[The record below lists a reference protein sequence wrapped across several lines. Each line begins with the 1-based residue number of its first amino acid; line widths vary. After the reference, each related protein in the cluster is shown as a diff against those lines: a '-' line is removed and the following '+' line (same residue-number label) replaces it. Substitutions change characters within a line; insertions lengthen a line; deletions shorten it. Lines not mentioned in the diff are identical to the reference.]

1 MNYLAMTGGFPWLT
15 TLIFLPLVGAILAAL
30 GPEGPDG
37 RITKWGSLAL
47 SLAPLGIAIYLSATF
62 QGGTLE
68 GGQQQIYRF
77 GEKLPWISVLGV
89 DYKLGMDGLAL
100 PLVLLTTIMTPI
112 AILAS
117 FNQQL
122 RPRFFFAM
130 ILLMETAML
139 GVFLSLNFLLFFIF
153 WEISLIPG
161 YYLISTWGREQ
172 RRYAAFKFFV
182 YTMAGSVG
190 MLLAFE
196 LLYLATAAAGRGT
209 FDLVELS
216 RLARGLP
223 VETVIGSGSQY
234 SGNLQDMVYT
244 YLQQIGIVSVIGG
257 SNFFWMSVAFWMV
270 FVALA
275 VKLAVW
281 PFHTWL
287 PDAYSEA
294 PTTASMLIAGVL
306 TKMGA
311 FAMLRL
317 MLPVFPAQMQAYAPV
332 LGFLAFASIILGA
345 WVAYNYRD
353 GDAKRLI
360 SYLSINHMGYVMLAI
375 AAAGAA
381 QGTGTGDLQS
391 RATAING
398 AVMQMFAH
406 GLSTA
411 ALFYLAGILAER
423 TGTYQL
429 SRFGGLLSLMPVFAG
444 LMGVALFGN
453 LGLPGMAGFVG
464 EFFIFSGTWSTL
476 PLLTIFSMLGLVISA
491 LALLM
496 MYQRI
501 FMGPTNEH
509 WQGIPDINRREWS
522 VLLPLLTLL
531 IVIGVYPM
539 PLMRIANETATA
551 VARFF
556 AG

>member
-1 MNYLAMTGGFPWLT
+1 MTGGFPWLT

-30 GPEGPDG
+30 GPEGPEG

-47 SLAPLGIAIYLSATF
+47 SLAPLGIAVYLGASF
-62 QGGTLE
+62 QGGTLD
-68 GGQQQIYRF
+68 GGQQQIFHF
-77 GEKLPWISVLGV
+77 GERLPWISVLGV
-89 DYKLGMDGLAL
+89 EYKLGLDGLSL
-100 PLVLLTTIMTPI
+100 PLVLLTTLMTPI
-112 AILAS
+112 AIVAS

-122 RPRFFFAM
+122 RPRFFFSM

-139 GVFLSLNFLLFFIF
+139 GVFLALDFFLFFIF

-161 YYLISTWGREQ
+161 YYLISTWGREN

-209 FDLVELS
+209 FDLVELA

-223 VETVIGSGSQY
+223 VEAGNGVAY
-234 SGNLQDMVYT
+234 PGNLQSMVYS
-244 YLQQIGIVSVIGG
+244 YLQQLGITGVVGG
-257 SNFFWMSVAFWMV
+257 ADFFWMSIAFWMV

-294 PTTASMLIAGVL
+294 PTAASMLISGVL

-317 MLPVFPAQMQAYAPV
+317 MLPIFPAQMQAYAPI

-381 QGTGTGDLQS
+381 SSGGDLQA
-391 RATAING
+391 RAMALNG

-423 TGTYQL
+423 TGTYSL
-429 SRFGGLLSLMPVFAG
+429 SSFGGLMSPMPVFAG

-464 EFFIFSGTWSTL
+464 EFFIFSGTWSML

-491 LALLM
+491 LALLL

-501 FMGPTNEH
+501 FLGPANER
-509 WQGIPDINRREWS
+509 WRGIPDINRREWS

-531 IVIGVYPM
+531 IVFGVYPM

>member
-15 TLIFLPLVGAILAAL
+15 TLIFLPLVGALLAAL
-30 GPEGPDG
+30 GPEGPAG

-47 SLAPLGIAIYLSATF
+47 SLAPLGIAIYLSAIY

-68 GGQQQIYRF
+68 GGGQQIYHF
-77 GEKLPWISVLGV
+77 GEKLPWISVLGI

-122 RPRFFFAM
+122 RPRFFFSM
-130 ILLMETAML
+130 LLLMETAML
-139 GVFLSLNFLLFFIF
+139 GVFLSLNFFLFFIF

-161 YYLISTWGREQ
+161 YYLIATWGREN

-182 YTMAGSVG
+182 YTMAGSVA

-196 LLYLATAAAGRGT
+196 LLYLATASAGRGT

-223 VETVIGSGSQY
+223 VETIIGSGSLY
-234 SGNLQDMVYT
+234 SGNLQSIVYS
-244 YLQQIGIVSVIGG
+244 YLQQIGIVGYAGG
-257 SNFFWMSVAFWMV
+257 TDFFWMSVAFWMV

-281 PFHTWL
+281 PFHSWL

-294 PTTASMLIAGVL
+294 PTAASMLIAGVL

-317 MLPVFPAQMQAYAPV
+317 MLPVFPAQMQAYAPA

-345 WVAYNYRD
+345 WVAYNYRE
-353 GDAKRLI
+353 GDSKRLI

-381 QGTGTGDLQS
+381 GAGDLQS
-391 RATAING
+391 RAAAING

-423 TGTYQL
+423 TGSYRL
-429 SRFGGLLSLMPVFAG
+429 SDFGGLLPVIPVFAG

-464 EFFIFSGTWSTL
+464 EFFIFSGAWSTL

-491 LALLM
+491 LALLV

-501 FMGPTNEH
+501 FLGPTNEH
-509 WQGIPDINRREWS
+509 WRGIPDINRREWS
-522 VLLPLLTLL
+522 VLLPLLILL
-531 IVIGVYPM
+531 IVFGVYPM